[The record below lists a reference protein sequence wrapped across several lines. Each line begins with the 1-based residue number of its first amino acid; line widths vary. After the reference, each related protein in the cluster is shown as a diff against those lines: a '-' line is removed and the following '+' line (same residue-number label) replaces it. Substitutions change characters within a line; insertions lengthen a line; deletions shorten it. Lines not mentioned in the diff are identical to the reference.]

1 MNDRYYPDYPPIFIM
16 NNYSILVID
25 DEPTNFEV
33 IETLLSNDNYNIY
46 YASNGKDALADL
58 DKFNPDVILLDLMM
72 PVMDGLEVCKRLR
85 LMRKWRSIPIIM
97 VTASY
102 GKNILAQC
110 LEAGADDFINK
121 PVDGL
126 ELRARVKSMVRT
138 KQQFDRIDSLTKL
151 QQKNIAL
158 LENDLGDLGCD
169 LAVGFGNELNMPL
182 SNIIDRLQY
191 LNLNIDDLERDVI
204 SSSIKSANQSA
215 LELEQLTNKFWI
227 YLELALE
234 KKQFDNQESCD
245 LRKIIY
251 QISTVRSESFCRAE
265 DLSIELQNANVAVS
279 EQHCEWIVKEL
290 LDNAFKISAPDLIV
304 KISSQIIDRTYQLWI
319 SDSLDYS
326 SADQELILGLKIV
339 KKILDIYDGTFVRT
353 TIDGNKMVCVTLPI
367 AQPKD

>member
-1 MNDRYYPDYPPIFIM
+1 M
-16 NNYSILVID
+16 NNHSILVID
-25 DEPTNFEV
+25 DEPDNFEV
-33 IETLLSNDNYNIY
+33 IETLLSNDNYDVY
-46 YASNGKDALADL
+46 YASNGEDALADL

-72 PVMDGLEVCKRLR
+72 PVIDGLEVCKRLR

-102 GKNILAQC
+102 GKNVLAQC

-138 KQQFDRIDSLTKL
+138 KQQFDRIESLTKL
-151 QQKNIAL
+151 QQKNITV
-158 LENDLGDLGCD
+158 LENDLGELGCD
-169 LAVGFGNELNMPL
+169 LAVGFGNELTMPL
-182 SNIIDRLQY
+182 SNVIDRLQY
-191 LNLNIDDLERDVI
+191 LDLNIDELERDVI
-204 SSSIKSANQSA
+204 SGAIKSANQSA

-234 KKQFDNQESCD
+234 KKQFDNQESCNI
-245 LRKIIY
+245 RKIIY
-251 QISTVRSESFCRAE
+251 QISTVRSESFCRSE
-265 DLSIELQNANVAVS
+265 DLSIELETANIAVS

-304 KISSQIIDRTYQLWI
+304 KIRSQIIDQTYHLWI

-326 SADQELILGLKIV
+326 IEDQELVLGLKII
-339 KKILDIYDGTFVRT
+339 KKIVDIYDGKFART
-353 TIDGNKMVCVTLPI
+353 TVDQHQMVYLTLPL
-367 AQPKD
+367 A